1 MNFKKV
7 IFLFFI
13 SILIT
18 VSNISNVYANN
29 YILDFENTLI
39 DGNQNNVNTDSVAA
53 DKSLAVKVTIANPN
67 NFWIKIDSL
76 RWAVKSK
83 KNNDDFDV
91 IVKQKYDVDTNT
103 KPITEIV
110 IPPNSKINVYIIL
123 EEYNLLE
130 EDERIGS
137 WLIDFDEQLEGVKY
151 FNEDNFDV
159 INLRQIDLKTSKG
172 NLVLFTVTKESVK
185 IYNIGFLKYIPG
197 LEDVNPYLNFIVSI
211 IVILGGVLGL
221 IKWFKNG

>member
-1 MNFKKV
+1 M
-7 IFLFFI
+7 
-13 SILIT
+13 
-18 VSNISNVYANN
+18 
-29 YILDFENTLI
+29 DFENTLI
-39 DGNQNNVNTDSVAA
+39 DGNQNNVNTESVTV

-76 RWAVKSK
+76 RWTVKSK

-123 EEYNLLE
+123 EGYNLLE
-130 EDERIGS
+130 EDERMGS
-137 WLIDFDEQLEGVKY
+137 WLIDFDEELEGVKY

-159 INLRQIDLKTSKG
+159 INLRQTDLKTSKG
-172 NLVLFTVTKESVK
+172 NLVQFTVTKEPVK

-197 LEDVNPYLNFIVSI
+197 LEDINPYLNFTVSI
-211 IVILGGVLGL
+211 IVILGAIFGI
-221 IKWFKNG
+221 IKRFNN

>member
-18 VSNISNVYANN
+18 VSNISYVYATN

-39 DGNQNNVNTDSVAA
+39 DGNQNNVNTDSVAV

-76 RWAVKSK
+76 WWTVKSK

-130 EDERIGS
+130 DDMRIGS

-151 FNEDNFDV
+151 FNEDNFNV
-159 INLRQIDLKTSKG
+159 INLRQTDLKTSKG
-172 NLVLFTVTKESVK
+172 NLVLFTVTKEPVK

-211 IVILGGVLGL
+211 IVIVGGVWGI
-221 IKWFKNG
+221 IKWFKN